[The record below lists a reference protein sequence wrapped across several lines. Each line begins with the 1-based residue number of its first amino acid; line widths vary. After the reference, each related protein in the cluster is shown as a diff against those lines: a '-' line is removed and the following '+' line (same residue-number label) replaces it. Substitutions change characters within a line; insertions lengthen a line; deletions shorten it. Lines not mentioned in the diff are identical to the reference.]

1 MTQPPTESPTA
12 EVARTP
18 PPADNSRIARGAS
31 AVVQWIARHWLAC
44 FNIGWA
50 AYAFVPFLAPL
61 FIHWGWEGPARAIYF
76 LYSFTC
82 HQLPDH
88 SYFLFGPWHAPHA
101 DQLVAAGMP
110 ATPNLLIERQFIG
123 NDEIGWKVALCQRDV
138 AIYGGVFLA
147 GIVFALVRS
156 WLHPLPGKW
165 FLVAMIPI
173 ALDGGS
179 QLIGLRESNW
189 LLRTITG
196 SIFGIA
202 AVWWAYPY
210 VHDAMNDVLAEEAQ
224 RSKTQASQM
233 TKTA

>member
-1 MTQPPTESPTA
+1 MAQPPPEAPANRSPA
-12 EVARTP
+12 
-18 PPADNSRIARGAS
+18 PADNSRIARGAS

-44 FNIGWA
+44 FNIAWG

-61 FIHWGWEGPARAIYF
+61 FFNLGWEEPARIIYF

-101 DQLVAAGMP
+101 EQLLAAGMP

-123 NDEIGWKVALCQRDV
+123 NSEIGYKVALCQRDV
-138 AIYGGVFLA
+138 AIYGAVFFAGV
-147 GIVFALVRS
+147 IFAFVRS
-156 WLHPLPGKW
+156 WLKPLPIKW
-165 FLVAMIPI
+165 FILL
-173 ALDGGS
+173 ALPMAIDGGT

-189 LLRTITG
+189 LLRTLTG
-196 SIFGIA
+196 GLFGMA

-210 VHDAMNDVLAEEAQ
+210 VQAAMNDVLEEEARRQ
-224 RSKTQASQM
+224 T
-233 TKTA
+233 